1 MTFSVGCNLPIVTAQ
16 NKNHFGTCLQFHS
29 NFDGYLFVQVNKKS
43 KELCFVFTKV
53 CWHQNYQNNQKQS

>member
-29 NFDGYLFVQVNKKS
+29 TFDGYLFVQVNKKS
-43 KELCFVFTKV
+43 KELCFFCFYKGELA
-53 CWHQNYQNNQKQS
+53 SELSE